1 MTEAKT
7 EYYFSKIAII
17 ISLLLLLIVF
27 LLFAFAT
34 YILYSADLKTA
45 LFICLFF
52 FFLFLGTFPSFYK
65 RFVFFMADTP
75 ALILTKNELID
86 NINLQVFKWT
96 DIQNIS
102 SESIKNTTRIKYIA
116 ISLIKPDTYVAV
128 IKNPYKR
135 TIARLNQNYFGG
147 TFSIQPNI
155 IKCKSSDLLQDM
167 TKHLD
172 NSYNQN
178 SH

>member
-7 EYYFSKIAII
+7 EYYFSKMAII
-17 ISLLLLLIVF
+17 VSLLLLLIFF
-27 LLFAFAT
+27 LLFTFAT
-34 YILYSADLKTA
+34 YILYSSDLKA
-45 LFICLFF
+45 AMFICLFF
-52 FFLFLGTFPSFYK
+52 FLLFLGTFPSFYK
-65 RFVFFMADTP
+65 RFSFFIADTP

-86 NINLQVFKWT
+86 NINLQIFKWT

-102 SESIKNTTRIKYIA
+102 SESIKTKTRIKYIA
-116 ISLIKPDTYVAV
+116 ISLIKPDTYIDV

-147 TFSIQPNI
+147 AFSIQPNL

-178 SH
+178 SR

>member
-1 MTEAKT
+1 M
-7 EYYFSKIAII
+7 
-17 ISLLLLLIVF
+17 SLLLLIIVF
-27 LLFAFAT
+27 LLFAFAS
-34 YILYSADLKTA
+34 YILYSADLKPA
-45 LFICLFF
+45 MYICSFF
-52 FFLFLGTFPSFYK
+52 FILFLGTFPSFYK
-65 RFVFFMADTP
+65 RLSFFMADIP

-102 SESIKNTTRIKYIA
+102 SESIKTKTRIKYIA
-116 ISLIKPDTYVAV
+116 ISLIKPDTYIDV

-147 TFSIQPNI
+147 AFSIQPNI
-155 IKCKSSDLLQDM
+155 IKCKSSDLLRDM
-167 TKHLD
+167 TKHL
-172 NSYNQN
+172 NNRYNQN

>member
-7 EYYFSKIAII
+7 EYYFSKMAII
-17 ISLLLLLIVF
+17 VSLLLLLIFF
-27 LLFAFAT
+27 LLFTFAT
-34 YILYSADLKTA
+34 YILYSSDLKA
-45 LFICLFF
+45 AMFICLFF
-52 FFLFLGTFPSFYK
+52 FLLFLGTFSSFYK
-65 RFVFFMADTP
+65 RFSFFIADTP

-86 NINLQVFKWT
+86 NINLQIFKWT

-102 SESIKNTTRIKYIA
+102 SESIKTKTRIKYIA
-116 ISLIKPDTYVAV
+116 ISLIKPDTYIDV

-147 TFSIQPNI
+147 AFSIQPNL

-178 SH
+178 SR